1 MNKTSHLSNTK
12 RVLSALLSI
21 VVAAFML
28 AAMYRQTTELL
39 AWLLFPLLFV
49 FFFTERFKKQT
60 KKVAIVFVAL
70 TAIPFDIRYYPML
83 SEEWFG
89 VYSVG
94 HGHIRRDVVYN
105 SINDGCMV
113 PLYPSFAALVLNQ
126 SYLSFTQ
133 QPINT
138 TSIEA
143 KRYDL
148 IVKKLNANER
158 VTINLPYS
166 DLEYEVKKYDGISR
180 VPFNRE
186 ANTKDFMYVVNIYGA
201 WVALERWVVDES

>member
-1 MNKTSHLSNTK
+1 
-12 RVLSALLSI
+12 
-21 VVAAFML
+21 ML

-39 AWLLFPLLFV
+39 AWILFPLLFV
-49 FFFTERFKKQT
+49 LFFTDRFAKQT

-83 SEEWFG
+83 SEEWVG
-89 VYSVG
+89 VHSIG
-94 HGHIRRDVVYN
+94 HGYIRRDVVSE

-113 PLYPSFAALVLNQ
+113 PLYPSFAAIVLNQ

-133 QPINT
+133 QPINR
-138 TSIEA
+138 TSIAAEN
-143 KRYDL
+143 YDL
-148 IVKKLNANER
+148 IAKKVNANER
-158 VTINLPYS
+158 ATIKLPYS

-186 ANTKDFMYVVNIYGA
+186 AKSTDFMYVVNIYGA
-201 WVALERWVVDES
+201 WVALERWVEDES